1 MEIDVIRKTPI
12 EDFLAKLG
20 HVPIRRKGAE
30 FWYKSP
36 CRDERTA
43 SFKVDTAKGLW
54 YDFGAGKGGDIFTLA
69 GEMLGTDDF
78 VRQAEYIAEVSG
90 LPLPAIW
97 KPAEEHSFPIHGRN
111 ESGFKDVEIRP
122 LQSAALLDYLEN
134 RGISRAVAMFSC
146 DEAWYTTG
154 EKRYFAVAFKNRS
167 GGYELRNNFF
177 KGSISPK
184 DVSLVL
190 SGSPVCNV
198 YEGFIDYL
206 SAQELGIGIGE
217 DHIILNSVANIGRAI
232 PILHEYAEIRC
243 WLDNDGAGRRT
254 LERLRSVYGD
264 YLRDMSALYSGYKDM
279 NEYMTDKNNMGH
291 DRNTE

>member
-1 MEIDVIRKTPI
+1 MEIDEIKKTSI

-54 YDFGAGKGGDIFTLA
+54 YDFGTGKGGDIFTLA
-69 GEMLGTDDF
+69 GELLGSENF
-78 VRQAEYIAEVSG
+78 IRQAEYIAEVSG

-134 RGISRAVAMFSC
+134 RGISRAVAMSSC

-167 GGYELRNNFF
+167 GGHELRNGFF

-232 PILHEYAEIRC
+232 HVLHEYAEIRC
-243 WLDNDGAGRRT
+243 WLDNDNAGRKTFET
-254 LERLRSVYGD
+254 LKERLGENAHDRSG
-264 YLRDMSALYSGYKDM
+264 LFEGHKDL
-279 NEYMTDKNNMGH
+279 NEYLTSKINKAIN
-291 DRNTE
+291 

>member
-1 MEIDVIRKTPI
+1 MDIGMIRQTPL
-12 EDFLAKLG
+12 EDLLARLG
-20 HVPIRRKGAE
+20 HTPMRRKSAE
-30 FWYKSP
+30 LWYKSP
-36 CRDERTA
+36 YRDEKTA

-54 YDFGAGKGGDIFTLA
+54 YDFGTGKGGDIFTLA

-90 LPLPAIW
+90 LPLPAIR
-97 KPAEEHSFPIHGRN
+97 KPAEEYSFSVHGKN

-122 LQSAALLDYLEN
+122 LQSAALLDYLES
-134 RGISRAVAMFSC
+134 RGISRSVAVRTC
-146 DEAWYTTG
+146 REAWYTAG
-154 EKRYFAVAFKNRS
+154 GKRYFAVAFRNRS
-167 GGYELRNNFF
+167 GGYELRNGFF

-184 DVSLVL
+184 DVSFVL
-190 SGSPVCNV
+190 SGSSVCNV

-206 SAQELGIGIGE
+206 SALELGIGTGE

-232 PILHEYAEIRC
+232 PLLKGYAEIRC

-264 YLRDMSALYSGYKDM
+264 YLMDMSALYSGYKDM
-279 NEYMTDKNNMGH
+279 NEYMTDKNNMEH

>member
-190 SGSPVCNV
+190 SGSSVCNV

-206 SAQELGIGIGE
+206 SALELGIGTGE
-217 DHIILNSVANIGRAI
+217 DHIILNSVANFGRAI
-232 PILHEYAEIRC
+232 PLLEGYAEILC
-243 WLDNDGAGRRT
+243 WLDNDGAGWRT
-254 LERLRSVYGD
+254 LEAVRKEYGGKVHDRSGLYQGHKDLND
-264 YLRDMSALYSGYKDM
+264 YLSCKSKQ
-279 NEYMTDKNNMGH
+279 
-291 DRNTE
+291 

>member
-1 MEIDVIRKTPI
+1 MDIGMIRQTPL
-12 EDFLAKLG
+12 EDLLARLG
-20 HVPIRRKGAE
+20 HTSMRRKGAE

-36 CRDERTA
+36 YRDERTA

-54 YDFGAGKGGDIFTLA
+54 YDFGTGKGGDIFTLA

-90 LPLPAIW
+90 FPLPAIR
-97 KPAEEHSFPIHGRN
+97 KPAEEHSSPVHGKN

-122 LQSAALLDYLEN
+122 LQSVALLDYLES
-134 RGISRAVAMFSC
+134 RGISRSVAVRTC
-146 DEAWYTTG
+146 REAWYTAG
-154 EKRYFAVAFKNRS
+154 GKRYFAVAFRNRS
-167 GGYELRNNFF
+167 GGYELRNGFF

-206 SAQELGIGIGE
+206 SALELGIGTGE

-232 PILHEYAEIRC
+232 PVLNGYAEILC

-254 LERLRSVYGD
+254 LEAVRKEYGGKVHDRSGLYQGHKDLND
-264 YLRDMSALYSGYKDM
+264 YLSCKSKQ
-279 NEYMTDKNNMGH
+279 
-291 DRNTE
+291 

>member
-1 MEIDVIRKTPI
+1 MLSTESRMRGDMQVRFGGRYGKTYCRK
-12 EDFLAKLG
+12 AVRRS
-20 HVPIRRKGAE
+20 VP
-30 FWYKSP
+30 SL
-36 CRDERTA
+36 RT
-43 SFKVDTAKGLW
+43 
-54 YDFGAGKGGDIFTLA
+54 GKGGDIFTLA

-90 LPLPAIW
+90 FPLPAIR
-97 KPAEEHSFPIHGRN
+97 KPAEEHSSPVHGKN

-122 LQSAALLDYLEN
+122 LQSVALLDYLES
-134 RGISRAVAMFSC
+134 RGISRSVAVRTC
-146 DEAWYTTG
+146 REAWYTAG
-154 EKRYFAVAFKNRS
+154 GKRYFAVAFRNRS
-167 GGYELRNNFF
+167 GGYELRNGFF

-206 SAQELGIGIGE
+206 SALELGIGTGE

-232 PILHEYAEIRC
+232 PVLNGYAEILC

-254 LERLRSVYGD
+254 LEAVRKEYGGKVHDRSGLYQGHKDLND
-264 YLRDMSALYSGYKDM
+264 YLSCKSKQ
-279 NEYMTDKNNMGH
+279 
-291 DRNTE
+291 